1 MLGSLGNIEIG
12 AELGIFSDTV
22 KKHRAQVMA
31 KMQVTKRSELVTLW
45 QGIEPKT

>member
-31 KMQVTKRSELVTLW
+31 KMQVTKRSDLVTLW
-45 QGIEPKT
+45 QGIEPQG